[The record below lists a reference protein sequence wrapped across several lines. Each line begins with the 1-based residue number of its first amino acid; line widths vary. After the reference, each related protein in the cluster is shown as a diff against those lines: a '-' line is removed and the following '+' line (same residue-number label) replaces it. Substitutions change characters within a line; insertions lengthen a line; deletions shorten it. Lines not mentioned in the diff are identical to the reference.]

1 MSSKTQENYLIC
13 AKHLLNKIKNL
24 HKHSMLCFLSSEK
37 NVLTQAKSLTVEMTE
52 GNADHSDGPRMMY
65 TKFSETVIVLEV
77 VDNKCHVVLPLFFLW
92 DLRINTVG
100 YIYVLKIVAISW
112 IDEVHS
118 RMPYVFHQDSAT
130 SHRIHI
136 TQEWVGKSF
145 QLHGTKFVSSKL
157 TNGPI
162 PWTAMLGVLSKGR
175 IINIFIIP
183 HSFIKICMPRW
194 WAKLIRTI

>member
-77 VDNKCHVVLPLFFLW
+77 VDNKCHVVLPLFFL
-92 DLRINTVG
+92 
-100 YIYVLKIVAISW
+100 
-112 IDEVHS
+112 
-118 RMPYVFHQDSAT
+118 
-130 SHRIHI
+130 
-136 TQEWVGKSF
+136 
-145 QLHGTKFVSSKL
+145 
-157 TNGPI
+157 
-162 PWTAMLGVLSKGR
+162 
-175 IINIFIIP
+175 
-183 HSFIKICMPRW
+183 
-194 WAKLIRTI
+194 